1 MSVSRVKTGIPG
13 LDQLLDGGFIQGT
26 CVLLCGPPGS
36 GKTTFGV
43 QFLYRGAVDYG
54 EPGIYITLNQSP
66 EEIIRSMLQF
76 GMDLKGLKDK
86 GLFNIVDLTPVL
98 VDAEGHVVLQLG
110 NMDRLRIV
118 GLVSRLISEM
128 HASRLVIDPLNS
140 ITMQYASNFEARL
153 ALLGLSQAIVRS
165 IGCTAILISE
175 THDPTS
181 AVFEQF
187 LTHGVIALRHI
198 TKDGSLIRGIQILK
212 MRETSHSGST
222 HLYEITKNGIEVHP
236 NERIIV

>member
-1 MSVSRVKTGIPG
+1 MSVNRVKTGIPG
-13 LDQLLDGGFIQGT
+13 LDQLLDGGFIRGT

-43 QFLYRGAVDYG
+43 QYLHSGAVDYG
-54 EPGIYITLNQSP
+54 EPGVYITLNQSP
-66 EEIIRSMLQF
+66 EEIVRSMLHF
-76 GMDLKGLKDK
+76 GMDLNGLKEK
-86 GLFNIVDLTPVL
+86 GMFNIVDLTPVM

-118 GLVSRLISEM
+118 GLVSRVINEM
-128 HASRLVIDPLNS
+128 HASRLVIDPLNG
-140 ITMQYASNFEARL
+140 ITMQYERNFEARL

-165 IGCTAILISE
+165 IGCTAVLISE
-175 THDPTS
+175 TSEPTS

-198 TKDGSLIRGIQILK
+198 TKDGSLIRGIQVLK

-222 HLYEITKNGIEVHP
+222 HLYEITDKGIEVRP